1 MLLSSKICATSP
13 PDALVFQKELA
24 EKINIRAAK
33 AEVNL
38 VRISGN

>member
-1 MLLSSKICATSP
+1 MIA
-13 PDALVFQKELA
+13 DAADGVFQKEIA
-24 EKINIRAAK
+24 VKINMRAAK

>member
-1 MLLSSKICATSP
+1 MNLRC
-13 PDALVFQKELA
+13 VFQKEIA
-24 EKINIRAAK
+24 TKINIRAAK